1 MSLFSNCQTLIRPS
15 TPQGAES
22 TMSMPETAGQRAVR
36 ITLFNSG
43 LSPPVF
49 ILSNF
54 TDPPWEPHEM
64 SYVEDRRVDKSKPS
78 QRPVEYLFWGRF
90 DIYPGVWLYK
100 YQIGHDNWL
109 IYDHQAEMS
118 KGIPAQSSKHKLMCS
133 PQRKIAQAKSSM
145 SLESKK
151 RAPHSLSHPRHFRS
165 LGAGR
170 HHQIQALCPGRV
182 PGRIP

>member
-1 MSLFSNCQTLIRPS
+1 
-15 TPQGAES
+15 
-22 TMSMPETAGQRAVR
+22 MSMPETAGQRAVR

-133 PQRKIAQAKSSM
+133 PQRKTAQAKSSM

-170 HHQIQALCPGRV
+170 HHQIQAHCPGRV